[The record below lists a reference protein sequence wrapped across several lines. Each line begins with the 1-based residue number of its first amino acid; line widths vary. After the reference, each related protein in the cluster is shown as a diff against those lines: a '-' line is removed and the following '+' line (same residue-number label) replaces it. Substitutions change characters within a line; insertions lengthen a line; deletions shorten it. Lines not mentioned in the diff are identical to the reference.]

1 MHRRSF
7 LAALTAAVAV
17 AEPASAKI
25 SLADLSRYLNGL
37 KTVRGAFT
45 QINADG
51 TLTTG
56 LLYLNR
62 PGRMRFEYDPPDRSL
77 VMAGGGQVA
86 IFDPKSNTPPEQFPL
101 RRTPLNIILQRN
113 VDLGRTDMVV
123 AHRDNG
129 NTTSIVAQDPE
140 HPEYGNIELVF
151 SANPIQLRQWIVTG
165 QGGDQ
170 VTVILGEVTEGMR
183 LSASLFD
190 IVQEVNRRF
199 GD

>member
-1 MHRRSF
+1 MYRRFF
-7 LAALTAAVAV
+7 LAALTAAAAV
-17 AEPASAKI
+17 VGPASAKI
-25 SLADLSRYLNGL
+25 PLADLSRYLNGL
-37 KTVRGAFT
+37 KTIRGAFT

-56 LLYLNR
+56 TLYLNR
-62 PGRMRFEYDPPDRSL
+62 PGRMRFEYDPPDGSL

-101 RRTPLNIILQRN
+101 RRTPLSIILQRN
-113 VDLGRTDMVV
+113 VDLGRTNMVV

-140 HPEYGNIELVF
+140 NSEYGNIELVF
-151 SANPIQLRQWIVTG
+151 SPDPIQLRQWIITG

-170 VTVILGEVTEGMR
+170 VTVVLGKIAEDVR
-183 LSASLFD
+183 LSAGLFN

>member
-1 MHRRSF
+1 MYRRSF
-7 LAALTAAVAV
+7 FAAIIAAMAV

-25 SLADLSRYLNGL
+25 SLADLSRYLNDL

-56 LLYLNR
+56 TLYLNR
-62 PGRMRFEYDPPDRSL
+62 PGRMRFEYDPPDSSL
-77 VMAGGGQVA
+77 VMAGGGRVA

-101 RRTPLNIILQRN
+101 RRTPLGIILQRN
-113 VDLGRTDMVV
+113 VDLGRTGMVV

-140 HPEYGNIELVF
+140 NPEYGNIELVF
-151 SANPIQLRQWIVTG
+151 SPDPIQLRQWIITG

-170 VTVILGEVTEGMR
+170 VTVILGETAEGVR